1 MPIFI
6 RHHHLLYNLLNVLI
20 GAFHCTIHLRSIRRK
35 IVVLDLELRAEF
47 HDYSVVEISTIIY
60 DSSLGD
66 AIMAD
71 KAMLNEPGNN
81 ILSIRGE

>member
-1 MPIFI
+1 M
-6 RHHHLLYNLLNVLI
+6 
-20 GAFHCTIHLRSIRRK
+20 
-35 IVVLDLELRAEF
+35 LDLELRAEF